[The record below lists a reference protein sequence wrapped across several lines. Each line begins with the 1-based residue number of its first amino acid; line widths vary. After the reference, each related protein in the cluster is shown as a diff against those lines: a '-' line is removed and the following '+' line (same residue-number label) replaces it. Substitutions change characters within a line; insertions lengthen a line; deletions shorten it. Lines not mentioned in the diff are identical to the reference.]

1 MNKIIKSSCIGVL
14 ICVSCSLYAQL
25 QSHTDEYFKETNLF
39 EYGAPLTSS
48 EINFKN
54 LFDNFPRFVKNA
66 NEVDLLSY
74 KYVDVVKNR
83 KQARNFVKKNICHA
97 PGWGASLTVYESA
110 GGNAPKQQTDIRL
123 DFSETAGSDKS
134 ELNEM
139 IKTISEEYIQTGYE
153 IYMIKFIC
161 RLKTCEYYVFVNPET
176 RQVVTKGN
184 IFGFSFPALNQ
195 SN

>member
-1 MNKIIKSSCIGVL
+1 MNKIIKSSCVGVFM
-14 ICVSCSLYAQL
+14 CFYCSLYAQL
-25 QSHTDEYFKETNLF
+25 QSHTDGHYEETNLF

-74 KYVDVVKNR
+74 KYVDVIKNR
-83 KQARNFVKKNICHA
+83 KQARNFVKKNIYHA

-110 GGNAPKQQTDIRL
+110 SGNAPKQQTDIRL
-123 DFSETAGSDKS
+123 DFSGTVGSDKS
-134 ELNEM
+134 EWNEI

-153 IYMIKFIC
+153 IYMIKFVC

-184 IFGFSFPALNQ
+184 IFGFSFPALHL
-195 SN
+195 SD